1 MDFGGKMLP
10 KEVLVSGE
18 EAMKKTIEKVKHDF
32 STIRT
37 GRANAALLDGIK
49 VESYGSL
56 LALNQVAGVSVPDGR
71 TLEIRPWDLS
81 QLSAIEKAILKSDLG
96 LTPVN
101 DGRLIRI
108 SIPALTEERRREI
121 IKVVHKMS
129 EDYKIAIRNERRRI
143 VDEIKKLEKDKAIT
157 EDDRKKYETDIQ
169 KLTDSYIEKVDD
181 LVKQKE
187 DDLLKI

>member
-1 MDFGGKMLP
+1 MLP
-10 KEVLVSGE
+10 KELLASGE
-18 EAMKKTIEKVKHDF
+18 DAMKKTIEKTKHDF
-32 STIRT
+32 STVRT

-71 TLEIRPWDLS
+71 TLE
-81 QLSAIEKAILKSDLG
+81 
-96 LTPVN
+96 PVN

-121 IKVVHKMS
+121 VKVVGKMS
-129 EDYKIAIRNERRRI
+129 EDYKVAIRNERRHI
-143 VDEIKKLEKDKAIT
+143 VDEIKKLEKEKSIT
-157 EDDRKKYETDIQ
+157 EDDRKKYEVDVQ
-169 KLTDSYIEKVDD
+169 KLTDSYIGKIEE

-187 DDLLKI
+187 EELMKI

>member
-1 MDFGGKMLP
+1 MLP
-10 KEVLVSGE
+10 KELLVSGE
-18 EAMKKTIEKVKHDF
+18 DAMKKTIEKTKHDF
-32 STIRT
+32 STVRT

-71 TLEIRPWDLS
+71 TLEIRPWDLT
-81 QLSAIEKAILKSDLG
+81 QLGAIEKAILKSDLG

-108 SIPALTEERRREI
+108 SIPALTEERRKEI
-121 IKVVHKMS
+121 VKVVNKMS
-129 EDYKIAIRNERRRI
+129 EDYKIAIRNERRHI
-143 VDEIKKLEKDKAIT
+143 VDEIKKLEKEKSIT
-157 EDDRKKYETDIQ
+157 EDDRKKYEVDVQ
-169 KLTDSYIEKVDD
+169 KLTDSYIGKIEE

-187 DDLLKI
+187 EELMKI

>member
-1 MDFGGKMLP
+1 MLP
-10 KEVLVSGE
+10 KELLASGE
-18 EAMKKTIEKVKHDF
+18 DAMKKTIEKTKHDF
-32 STIRT
+32 STVRT

-71 TLEIRPWDLS
+71 TLEIRPWDLT
-81 QLSAIEKAILKSDLG
+81 QLGAIEKAILKSDLG

-108 SIPALTEERRREI
+108 SIPALTEERRKEI
-121 IKVVHKMS
+121 VKVVNKMS
-129 EDYKIAIRNERRRI
+129 EDYKVAIRNERRHI
-143 VDEIKKLEKDKAIT
+143 VDEIKKLEKEKTIT
-157 EDDRKKYETDIQ
+157 EDDRKKYEVDVQ
-169 KLTDSYIEKVDD
+169 KLTDSYVGKIEE

-187 DDLLKI
+187 EELMKI

>member
-1 MDFGGKMLP
+1 MLP
-10 KEVLVSGE
+10 KELLVSGE
-18 EAMKKTIEKVKHDF
+18 DAMKKTIEKTKHDF
-32 STIRT
+32 STVRT

-71 TLEIRPWDLS
+71 TLEIRPWDLT
-81 QLSAIEKAILKSDLG
+81 QLGAIEKAILKSDLG

-108 SIPALTEERRREI
+108 SIPALTEERRKEI
-121 IKVVHKMS
+121 VKVVNKMS
-129 EDYKIAIRNERRRI
+129 EDYKIAIRNERRHI
-143 VDEIKKLEKDKAIT
+143 VDEIKKLEKEKSIT
-157 EDDRKKYETDIQ
+157 EDDRKKYEVDVQ
-169 KLTDSYIEKVDD
+169 KLTDSYVGKIEE

-187 DDLLKI
+187 EELMKI

>member
-1 MDFGGKMLP
+1 MLP
-10 KEVLVSGE
+10 KELLASGE
-18 EAMKKTIEKVKHDF
+18 DAMKKTIEKTKHDF
-32 STIRT
+32 STVRT

-71 TLEIRPWDLS
+71 TLEIRPWDLT
-81 QLSAIEKAILKSDLG
+81 QLGAIEKAILKSDLG

-121 IKVVHKMS
+121 VKVVGKMS
-129 EDYKIAIRNERRRI
+129 EDYKVAIRNERRHI
-143 VDEIKKLEKDKAIT
+143 VDEIKKLEKEKAIT
-157 EDDRKKYETDIQ
+157 EDDRKKYEVDVQ
-169 KLTDSYIEKVDD
+169 KLTDTYVGKIEE

-187 DDLLKI
+187 EELMKI

>member
-1 MDFGGKMLP
+1 MLP
-10 KEVLVSGE
+10 KQALSAGE

-32 STIRT
+32 STVRT

-71 TLEIRPWDLS
+71 TLEIRPWDMS
-81 QLSAIEKAILKSDLG
+81 QLAAIEKAILKSDLG

-101 DGRLIRI
+101 DGKLIRI
-108 SIPALTEERRREI
+108 SIPALTEERRKEI
-121 IKVVHKMS
+121 IKVVNKMS
-129 EDYKIAIRNERRRI
+129 EDYKVAVRNERRNI
-143 VDEIKKLEKDKAIT
+143 IDQIKQAEKNKEIT
-157 EDDRKKYETDIQ
+157 EDDRKKYENDSQ
-169 KLTDSYIEKVDD
+169 KLTDTYIKKIED

-187 DDLLKI
+187 EDLMKI

>member
-1 MDFGGKMLP
+1 MLP
-10 KEVLVSGE
+10 KELLASGE
-18 EAMKKTIEKVKHDF
+18 DAMKKTIEKTKHDF
-32 STIRT
+32 STVRT

-71 TLEIRPWDLS
+71 TLEIRPWDLT
-81 QLSAIEKAILKSDLG
+81 QLGAIEKAILKSDLG

-121 IKVVHKMS
+121 VKVVGKMS
-129 EDYKIAIRNERRRI
+129 EDYKVAIRNERRHI
-143 VDEIKKLEKDKAIT
+143 VDEIKKLEKKKVLPKTT
-157 EDDRKKYETDIQ
+157 EKNM
-169 KLTDSYIEKVDD
+169 KLMYKN
-181 LVKQKE
+181 
-187 DDLLKI
+187 

>member
-1 MDFGGKMLP
+1 MLP
-10 KEVLVSGE
+10 KELLVSGE
-18 EAMKKTIEKVKHDF
+18 DAMKKTIEKTKHDF
-32 STIRT
+32 STVRT
-37 GRANAALLDGIK
+37 GRANAALLDGVK

-71 TLEIRPWDLS
+71 TLEIRPWDLT
-81 QLSAIEKAILKSDLG
+81 QLGAIEKAILKSDLG

-121 IKVVHKMS
+121 VKVVNKMS
-129 EDYKIAIRNERRRI
+129 EDYKVAIRNERRHI
-143 VDEIKKLEKDKAIT
+143 VDEIKKLEKEKAIT
-157 EDDRKKYETDIQ
+157 EDDRKKYEGDVQ
-169 KLTDSYIEKVDD
+169 KLTDTYVAKIEE

-187 DDLLKI
+187 EELMKI

>member
-1 MDFGGKMLP
+1 MLP
-10 KEVLVSGE
+10 KQALTVGE

-32 STIRT
+32 STVRT

-56 LALNQVAGVSVPDGR
+56 MALNQVAGVSVPDGR

-81 QLSAIEKAILKSDLG
+81 QLAAIEKAILKSDLG

-101 DGRLIRI
+101 DGKLIRI
-108 SIPALTEERRREI
+108 SIPALTEERRKEI
-121 IKVVHKMS
+121 IKVVNKMS
-129 EDYKIAIRNERRRI
+129 EDYKVAVRNERRNI
-143 VDEIKKLEKDKAIT
+143 IDQIKQAEKNKEIT
-157 EDDRKKYETDIQ
+157 EDDRKKYENDSQ
-169 KLTDSYIEKVDD
+169 KLTDSYIKKIEE

-187 DDLLKI
+187 EDLMKI

>member
-1 MDFGGKMLP
+1 MLP
-10 KEVLVSGE
+10 KELLASGE
-18 EAMKKTIEKVKHDF
+18 DAMKKTIEKTKHDF
-32 STIRT
+32 STVRT

-71 TLEIRPWDLS
+71 TLEIRPWDLT
-81 QLSAIEKAILKSDLG
+81 QLGAIEKAILKSDLG

-101 DGRLIRI
+101 DGKIVRI

-121 IKVVHKMS
+121 VKVVNKMS
-129 EDYKIAIRNERRRI
+129 EDYKVAIRNERRHI
-143 VDEIKKLEKDKAIT
+143 VDEIKKLEKEKAIT
-157 EDDRKKYETDIQ
+157 EDDRKKYEGDVQ
-169 KLTDSYIEKVDD
+169 KLTDTYVGKIEE

-187 DDLLKI
+187 DELMKI